1 MREIQRVN
9 DRLADVGIDVA
20 WQARQPGFDRVDAL
34 ADASEPETV
43 DDAFD
48 GAHLLFDAGAAFV
61 SDGDRRCE
69 VAEGNMIGTERLQG
83 EIGIDDLVVGVAV
96 EKLGRSE
103 EHTSELQSLMRNSY
117 AVFCLKKKNKY

>member
-69 VAEGNMIGTERLQG
+69 VAEGNMIGTERLHG
-83 EIGIDDLVVGVAV
+83 EIGIDDLV
-96 EKLGRSE
+96 GRKS
-103 EHTSELQSLMRNSY
+103 TRLNSSH
-117 AVFCLKKKNKY
+117 

>member
-69 VAEGNMIGTERLQG
+69 VAEGNMTGPERRPG
-83 EIGIDDLVVGVAV
+83 EIGIDDLVVGGAV
-96 EKLGRSE
+96 ETRGGRG
-103 EHTSELQSLMRNSY
+103 
-117 AVFCLKKKNKY
+117 